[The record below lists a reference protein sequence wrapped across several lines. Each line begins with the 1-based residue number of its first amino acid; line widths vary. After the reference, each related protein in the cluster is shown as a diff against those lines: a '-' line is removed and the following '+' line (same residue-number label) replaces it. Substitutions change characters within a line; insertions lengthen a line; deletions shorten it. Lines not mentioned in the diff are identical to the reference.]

1 MTFLHKKRS
10 SIDAQMRSRQ
20 LSAVSGLLTAVN
32 EIRNLLGVDRC
43 NFVWCKY
50 DQLLP
55 TASITSE
62 ARLPDL
68 ASVLRS
74 HPIANPDNWYIEALR
89 NFKTIK
95 IDDIKNDRSLDATAR
110 ELLLK
115 RGYLSQIASPVT
127 TCSGQLGVI
136 SCIHCYIA
144 YTWSDEEVELL
155 QSVANQLAIA
165 IDQAELYE
173 QTRTAAIN
181 ATLQAKEL
189 QQTLQQLQQI
199 QAILQ
204 ATLDSPID
212 GILVV
217 DELGTIVSFN
227 QKFIELWQLPASLL
241 TLPNYAQVLAFMV
254 EQLTEQE
261 TLLAGLER
269 GSAQSS
275 YSHDILAFKNGRIF
289 ERYCQP

>member
-1 MTFLHKKRS
+1 MLNLLASQIRHSLDLET
-10 SIDAQMRSRQ
+10 I
-20 LSAVSGLLTAVN
+20 LLTAVN
-32 EIRNLLGVDRC
+32 EIRNLLGADRC
-43 NFVWCKY
+43 NFVWCNY
-50 DQLLP
+50 DQLVP
-55 TASITSE
+55 TASIIYE
-62 ARLPDL
+62 ARSPDL
-68 ASVLRS
+68 ASVLGS
-74 HPIANPDNWYIEALR
+74 YSIANPDNWDIEAFR

-95 IDDIKNDRSLDATAR
+95 IDDLTTDRSLDATAR

-115 RGYLSQIASPVT
+115 RGYLSQIASPVIT
-127 TCSGQLGVI
+127 RSGKLGVI

-181 ATLQAKEL
+181 ATVQAKEL
-189 QQTLQQLQQI
+189 QQTLQKLKQT

-204 ATLDSPID
+204 ATLDSTID

-217 DELGTIVSFN
+217 DQLGTLVSFN
-227 QKFIELWQLPASLL
+227 QKFIELWQLPTSLL
-241 TLPNYAQVLAFMV
+241 ALPNYAQVLAFMV
-254 EQLTEQE
+254 EQLTEPE
-261 TLLAGLER
+261 ALLASLDR

-289 ERYCQP
+289 ERYC